1 MQKTNIKTKLLT
13 VLLTL
18 CMVLS
23 PMSVSVFAVNLS
35 VKNDS
40 ELEAAF
46 ENDITKCKQV
56 TRKVY
61 DERSLLIRAK
71 EQFSR
76 LLSPLL

>member
-1 MQKTNIKTKLLT
+1 MQKKNIKTKLLT

-46 ENDITKCKQV
+46 ENADCTEIKLGENIETV
-56 TRKVY
+56 W
-61 DERSLLIRAK
+61 
-71 EQFSR
+71 
-76 LLSPLL
+76 

>member
-46 ENDITKCKQV
+46 
-56 TRKVY
+56 
-61 DERSLLIRAK
+61 
-71 EQFSR
+71 
-76 LLSPLL
+76 